1 MLIEIC
7 GAGCAR
13 CEATAKNV
21 FQALRALGVG
31 PGVRFVTIKDIQQIR
46 TMGVIMTPA
55 VFIDGRKVC
64 ENRVPSPEEIKKLL
78 KLKSISSN

>member
-7 GAGCAR
+7 GAGCTR

-31 PGVRFVTIKDIQQIR
+31 PDVQLVTIKNMQHIR
-46 TMGVIMTPA
+46 AMGVIIAPA

-78 KLKSISSN
+78 KLKSISCN

>member
-21 FQALRALGVG
+21 FQALRALGIG
-31 PGVRFVTIKDIQQIR
+31 PDVQFVTIIDIQRIR
-46 TMGVIMTPA
+46 AMGVIITPA

-78 KLKSISSN
+78 KLKNISCN